1 MGLLD
6 SLKKAFS
13 KPYKTISVAEA
24 KELLGS
30 GATLIDVRSAQE
42 WRTGR
47 APQARHVPLD
57 RLQGSATGFNRNR
70 PVIAVCASGVR
81 SASAPDSLPRKATTP
96 TRCAAAW
103 PPGARPANPSDN
115 ARHPAHPNRYCFK
128 GEPPWLTSPSPK
140 PTVAAPPHGSSTS
153 ARTLKSQRA

>member
-6 SLKKAFS
+6 SFKKAFS
-13 KPYKTISVAEA
+13 KPYKTISVAQA

-47 APQARHVPLD
+47 APQAKHVPLD
-57 RLQGSATGFNRNR
+57 RLQTSTAGIQKAR

-81 SASAPDSLPRKATTP
+81 SASAARLLAAKGYDAYSVP
-96 TRCAAAW
+96 AAW
-103 PPGARPANPSDN
+103 PPGTKPAKPS
-115 ARHPAHPNRYCFK
+115 A
-128 GEPPWLTSPSPK
+128 SP
-140 PTVAAPPHGSSTS
+140 TPPHQPQPISKENPHG
-153 ARTLKSQRA
+153 

>member
-6 SLKKAFS
+6 SLRKAFS
-13 KPYKTISVAEA
+13 KPYRTISVAEA

-47 APQARHVPLD
+47 APQAKHLPLD
-57 RLQGSATGFNRNR
+57 RLQASTTGLNKTR

-81 SASAPDSLPRKATTP
+81 SASAARLLAAEGYDAYSVRGGM
-96 TRCAAAW
+96 AAW
-103 PPGARPANPSDN
+103 RAA
-115 ARHPAHPNRYCFK
+115 
-128 GEPPWLTSPSPK
+128 GEP
-140 PTVAAPPHGSSTS
+140 V
-153 ARTLKSQRA
+153 R

>member
-1 MGLLD
+1 MGLID

-13 KPYKTISVAEA
+13 KPYETISVAQA

-57 RLQGSATGFNRNR
+57 RLQTGTAGIQKSR

-81 SASAPDSLPRKATTP
+81 SASAARLLASQGYDAYSVRGGMT
-96 TRCAAAW
+96 AW
-103 PPGARPANPSDN
+103 RQA
-115 ARHPAHPNRYCFK
+115 
-128 GEPPWLTSPSPK
+128 GEP
-140 PTVAAPPHGSSTS
+140 V
-153 ARTLKSQRA
+153 R

>member
-1 MGLLD
+1 MGLID

-13 KPYKTISVAEA
+13 KPYKTISVAQA

-47 APQARHVPLD
+47 APQAKHVPLD
-57 RLQGSATGFNRNR
+57 RLQTSAAGIQKTR

-81 SASAPDSLPRKATTP
+81 SA
-96 TRCAAAW
+96 AAARLLAAKGYDAYSLRGGMAAW
-103 PPGARPANPSDN
+103 RQA
-115 ARHPAHPNRYCFK
+115 
-128 GEPPWLTSPSPK
+128 GEP
-140 PTVAAPPHGSSTS
+140 V
-153 ARTLKSQRA
+153 R